1 MNIAID
7 ARWIFP
13 QISGVGA
20 HTRELIAHL
29 AQEDETNRY
38 LLIFDNA
45 TVLERTVRETGLD
58 QAPNFERI
66 LVSYGPFSLQSQVR
80 LPRLFAVHDIRV
92 FHSPSFMIPLA
103 AFPARRP
110 HRTKCVTTVHDVIP
124 LLFPDAA
131 PRSKKARLFPI
142 YRRLMIEI
150 GRRSDVIITDSF
162 ASARDVT
169 SQLRLQAESQKV
181 RTVYCG
187 VSPRFQ
193 PPATPK
199 RLTNASVREIL
210 YVGRADPYKNLAT
223 LIRAFDCARRRLPF
237 PVRLVVAGSPD
248 RRYREAPELANRLGL
263 GESVRWTGYLGDQ
276 ELLDWYQQADLLV
289 QPSRYE
295 GFGLQVLEAMACD
308 VPVICSNAGSLP
320 EVAGDAALML
330 DCDDVDGFA
339 DRIVD
344 VMTNADLAA
353 EMRRKG
359 RSQAANFS
367 WPRTARETLRLYTE
381 LGGTS

>member
-13 QISGVGA
+13 QISGIGA
-20 HTRELIAHL
+20 YTRELIAHL
-29 AQEDETNRY
+29 AREDVTNRY
-38 LLIFDNA
+38 LLIFDNVK
-45 TVLERTVRETGLD
+45 VLERAVHETGLD
-58 QAPNFERI
+58 QVPNFERI
-66 LVSYGPFSLQSQVR
+66 LVSYSPFSLQSQIR
-80 LPRLFAVHDIRV
+80 LPRLFAAHNVRV
-92 FHSPSFMIPLA
+92 FHSPNFMIPLL
-103 AFPARRP
+103 AFPVRRP

-124 LLFPDAA
+124 LLFPNAA

-150 GRRSDVIITDSF
+150 GRRSDVIITVSL

-169 SQLRLQAESQKV
+169 SQLRLQAGSQKV

-187 VSPRFQ
+187 VNPRFQ
-193 PPATPK
+193 PAATPK
-199 RLTNASVREIL
+199 RLTNTSVREIL

-223 LIRAFDCARRRLPF
+223 LIRAFDRARRRLPF

-248 RRYREAPELANRLGL
+248 SRYREAPELAERLEL
-263 GESVRWTGYLGDQ
+263 GQSVRWTGYLGDQ
-276 ELLDWYQQADLLV
+276 ELLDCYQQADLLV

-295 GFGLQVLEAMACD
+295 GFGLQVLEAMACG
-308 VPVICSNAGSLP
+308 VPVICANAGSLP

-330 DCDDVDGFA
+330 DCDDVDGFT

-344 VMTNADLAA
+344 VLTNADLVS
-353 EMRRKG
+353 EMCRKG
-359 RSQAANFS
+359 MSQAANFS
-367 WPRTARETLRLYTE
+367 WSRTARQTLRLYAE
-381 LGGTS
+381 LGGA